1 MGERTFGKGV
11 VQYYF
16 PTAGDRPQRSGS
28 VAAPA
33 DGSGLKVTVAKYI
46 TAGARR
52 PAARSCAACAW
63 LANNSGDTG
72 SCCMDLHM

>member
-16 PTAGDRPQRSGS
+16 PTAGDRPRRSDS

-46 TAGARR
+46 TAGVRR
-52 PAARSCAACAW
+52 PASQKCSACA
-63 LANNSGDTG
+63 
-72 SCCMDLHM
+72 